1 MRDYAFLEAAKDE
14 VLDATDWFIERN
26 PSVAI
31 EFLDAVRARVDQAM
45 EFPGAGARE
54 AGGCRSL
61 QVGKYSFRMIYGSRA
76 KRWKSSRWL
85 TPVAS
90 RATGKAACSRARY
103 RLPPRNATL
112 GP

>member
-26 PSVAI
+26 PSVAM
-31 EFLDAVRARVDQAM
+31 EFLDAVRARVEQAM

-61 QVGKYSFRMIYGSRA
+61 QVGKYSFRMIYRVKGQTLEVLALAHTSREPGY
-76 KRWKSSRWL
+76 WK
-85 TPVAS
+85 
-90 RATGKAACSRARY
+90 G
-103 RLPPRNATL
+103 RL
-112 GP
+112 

>member
-61 QVGKYSFRMIYGSRA
+61 PVGKYSFRMIYRVKGQTLEVLALAHTSREPGY
-76 KRWKSSRWL
+76 WKD
-85 TPVAS
+85 
-90 RATGKAACSRARY
+90 
-103 RLPPRNATL
+103 RL
-112 GP
+112 

>member
-61 QVGKYSFRMIYGSRA
+61 QVGKYSFRMIYRVKGQTLEVLALAHTSREPGY
-76 KRWKSSRWL
+76 WKD
-85 TPVAS
+85 
-90 RATGKAACSRARY
+90 
-103 RLPPRNATL
+103 RL
-112 GP
+112 